1 MHILQIIGFM
11 IMFACMSTSDVYAA
25 SKGDAQKGRVI
36 AETCANCHGIDGEIK
51 IAGFPTL
58 AGQKYKYMAKQ
69 LREMRASAKIR
80 AGTQIFKSSDTSS
93 LMRARRSNDFM
104 DPFVIELSDTEIDD
118 ISAYYASL
126 RCRAVMT
133 APPLPAPK
141 LENRC
146 QICHGKRGIA
156 KNSNIP
162 NIAGQDA
169 LYLEQQMQA
178 FRSAKLQK
186 DDGQERRRSA
196 IMEGQAAKLSDKDIT
211 DISLYYS
218 RLPCDG

>member
-1 MHILQIIGFM
+1 
-11 IMFACMSTSDVYAA
+11 MSTSDVYAA
-25 SKGDAQKGRVI
+25 SKGAAQKGRVI
-36 AETCANCHGIDGEIK
+36 AETCANCHGIDSEIK

-133 APPLPAPK
+133 ALPLPAPK

-178 FRSAKLQK
+178 FWSAKLQK
-186 DDGQERRRSA
+186 DDGQERCRSA

>member
-1 MHILQIIGFM
+1 MPHQKV
-11 IMFACMSTSDVYAA
+11 TRKKAA
-25 SKGDAQKGRVI
+25 SLRKPF
-36 AETCANCHGIDGEIK
+36 ANCHGIDGEIK
-51 IAGFPTL
+51 IVGFPSL

-69 LREMRASAKIR
+69 LREMRVSAKIR
-80 AGTQIFKSSDTSS
+80 AGTQVFKSSDTSS
-93 LMRARRSNDFM
+93 LMRARRSNDTM

-118 ISAYYASL
+118 VSAYYASL

-169 LYLEQQMQA
+169 LYLE
-178 FRSAKLQK
+178 
-186 DDGQERRRSA
+186 
-196 IMEGQAAKLSDKDIT
+196 
-211 DISLYYS
+211 
-218 RLPCDG
+218 